1 MLDKL
6 PNSHFRHITGLRKS
20 VVKSWILNLFL
31 VNLVKCQWYERN
43 IYACF
48 RPKLI
53 FLKTFLSHPTK
64 LFYAPHCQVMHFLK
78 AKLQHYCKHH
88 RLLRTYI
95 NLFLSETNEILKK
108 NIISILILN
117 YVVTMYILQFANN
130 LTRWP
135 IKKNK
140 CQRSNFYQL

>member
-20 VVKSWILNLFL
+20 VVKSWNLNLFL
-31 VNLVKCQWYERN
+31 INLVKCQWYERN

-53 FLKTFLSHPTK
+53 FLKTFLSHPPK
-64 LFYAPHCQVMHFLK
+64 FFYAPHCQVMHFIK
-78 AKLQHYCKHH
+78 ANLQHYCKHH

-108 NIISILILN
+108 I
-117 YVVTMYILQFANN
+117 YHVYINFELCCHCVYTAICKQFNTVA
-130 LTRWP
+130 
-135 IKKNK
+135 
-140 CQRSNFYQL
+140 Y